1 MNRTRSSRAA
11 AKSRRRFLKVVA
23 MGSAAA
29 LVSATLPRTGDAAGR
44 PAKTATKPRHS
55 PGSRP
60 PAIEAEVAKQKHST
74 ADLLKTIRDYSLP
87 AGSEMAFVFAPLRGA
102 KRRTILR
109 TVPAARGAK

>member
-29 LVSATLPRTGDAAGR
+29 LVSATLPRAGDAAGR
-44 PAKTATKPRHS
+44 TAAKPRHS
-55 PGSRP
+55 TGPRP

-74 ADLLKTIRDYSLP
+74 ADLLKTIRDYPLP
-87 AGSEMAFVFAPLRGA
+87 AGSEMAFVFAPVRGA

-109 TVPAARGAK
+109 TVSAKRGAQ